1 MKIVLAGLVTLGHK
15 EEERAEGSTGV
26 SLLHATGAI
35 SGCPQESGLDPC
47 PSTLVP
53 TTGAVSG

>member
-35 SGCPQESGLDPC
+35 SGCPQESGLDL
-47 PSTLVP
+47 SH
-53 TTGAVSG
+53 